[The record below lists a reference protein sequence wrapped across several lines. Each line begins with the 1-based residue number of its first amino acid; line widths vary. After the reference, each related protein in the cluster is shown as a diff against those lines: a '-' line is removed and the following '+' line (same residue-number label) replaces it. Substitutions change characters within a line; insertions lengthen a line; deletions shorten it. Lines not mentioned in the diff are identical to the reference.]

1 MRPVPLS
8 RKAMIAVSALIV
20 LSGSVM
26 DLSDPLHCFCY
37 SRQCPLR
44 GTGLYSPVS
53 AAALVRIMWEGNFM
67 EILIAIFI
75 VACLAVIY
83 YWIFDAKQKEKQ
95 ELIKEQIN
103 GLIES
108 HTNQLKS
115 EGINVDTVYTYQDN
129 AFKQLDWSKAVAF
142 RFIVDVANRQIV
154 ICNDLSNPFSPQKI
168 PFERIINC
176 EVLSKNGWL
185 SRKGIS
191 RAVVGGVIGGGAG
204 AVIGASSA
212 QKSIAKIVIYTSD
225 ITTPSVTIDLYAK
238 KNDTWDFDN
247 ERDSFAQQVC
257 ASIKAIIANQ

>member
-1 MRPVPLS
+1 MRNVVTIPHNS
-8 RKAMIAVSALIV
+8 IAVPTELLYPFLFPYSSRSFDFVHAARTPFEKGYGSCVCFDRFIGQCDGFVRSVALLLLFSTV
-20 LSGSVM
+20 PAAR
-26 DLSDPLHCFCY
+26 D
-37 SRQCPLR
+37 R
-44 GTGLYSPVS
+44 LYTPVS

-115 EGINVDTVYTYQDN
+115 EGVNVDTVYTYQDN

-142 RFIVDVANRQIV
+142 RLIVDVANRQIV

-168 PFERIINC
+168 PFEKIINC

-204 AVIGASSA
+204 AIIGASSA
-212 QKSIAKIVIYTSD
+212 QKSIAKILIF
-225 ITTPSVTIDLYAK
+225 SVLLIL
-238 KNDTWDFDN
+238 NIN
-247 ERDSFAQQVC
+247 
-257 ASIKAIIANQ
+257 

>member
-1 MRPVPLS
+1 MRNVVTIPHNS
-8 RKAMIAVSALIV
+8 IAVPTELLYPFLFPYSSRSFDFVHAARTPFEKGYGSCVCFDRFIGQCDGFVRSVALLLLFSTV
-20 LSGSVM
+20 PAAR
-26 DLSDPLHCFCY
+26 D
-37 SRQCPLR
+37 R
-44 GTGLYSPVS
+44 LYTPVS

-115 EGINVDTVYTYQDN
+115 EGVNVDTVYTYQDN

-142 RFIVDVANRQIV
+142 RLIVDVANRQIV

-168 PFERIINC
+168 PFEKIINC
-176 EVLSKNGWL
+176 EVLSKTVGFQEKESAALL
-185 SRKGIS
+185 S
-191 RAVVGGVIGGGAG
+191 AE
-204 AVIGASSA
+204 
-212 QKSIAKIVIYTSD
+212 
-225 ITTPSVTIDLYAK
+225 L
-238 KNDTWDFDN
+238 
-247 ERDSFAQQVC
+247 
-257 ASIKAIIANQ
+257 

>member
-1 MRPVPLS
+1 
-8 RKAMIAVSALIV
+8 
-20 LSGSVM
+20 M
-26 DLSDPLHCFCY
+26 D
-37 SRQCPLR
+37 
-44 GTGLYSPVS
+44 TG
-53 AAALVRIMWEGNFM
+53 
-67 EILIAIFI
+67 
-75 VACLAVIY
+75 
-83 YWIFDAKQKEKQ
+83 
-95 ELIKEQIN
+95 
-103 GLIES
+103 
-108 HTNQLKS
+108 
-115 EGINVDTVYTYQDN
+115 YTYQDN

-142 RFIVDVANRQIV
+142 RLIVDVANRQIV

-168 PFERIINC
+168 PFEKIINC

-204 AVIGASSA
+204 AIIGASSA

-247 ERDSFAQQVC
+247 ERDAFAQQVC

>member
-1 MRPVPLS
+1 
-8 RKAMIAVSALIV
+8 
-20 LSGSVM
+20 
-26 DLSDPLHCFCY
+26 
-37 SRQCPLR
+37 
-44 GTGLYSPVS
+44 
-53 AAALVRIMWEGNFM
+53 M

-115 EGINVDTVYTYQDN
+115 EGVNVDTVYTYQDN

-142 RFIVDVANRQIV
+142 RLIVDVANRQIV

-168 PFERIINC
+168 PFEKIINC

-204 AVIGASSA
+204 AIIGASSA

-247 ERDSFAQQVC
+247 ERDAFAQKVC
-257 ASIKAIIANQ
+257 ASIRAIIANQ

>member
-1 MRPVPLS
+1 
-8 RKAMIAVSALIV
+8 
-20 LSGSVM
+20 
-26 DLSDPLHCFCY
+26 
-37 SRQCPLR
+37 
-44 GTGLYSPVS
+44 
-53 AAALVRIMWEGNFM
+53 M

-115 EGINVDTVYTYQDN
+115 EGVNVDTVYTYQDN

-142 RFIVDVANRQIV
+142 RLIVDVANRQIV

-168 PFERIINC
+168 PFEKIINC

-204 AVIGASSA
+204 AIIGASSA

-225 ITTPSVTIDLYAK
+225 ITTPSVTIDCRRRPVL
-238 KNDTWDFDN
+238 
-247 ERDSFAQQVC
+247 S
-257 ASIKAIIANQ
+257 

>member
-1 MRPVPLS
+1 
-8 RKAMIAVSALIV
+8 
-20 LSGSVM
+20 
-26 DLSDPLHCFCY
+26 
-37 SRQCPLR
+37 
-44 GTGLYSPVS
+44 
-53 AAALVRIMWEGNFM
+53 M

-115 EGINVDTVYTYQDN
+115 EGVNVDTVYTYQDN

-142 RFIVDVANRQIV
+142 RLIVDVANRQIV

-168 PFERIINC
+168 PFEKIINC

-204 AVIGASSA
+204 AIIGASSA
-212 QKSIAKIVIYTSD
+212 QKSIVEASNPVPTPLLGHRCRSSQEITGSPTPFSTSNHYLW
-225 ITTPSVTIDLYAK
+225 I
-238 KNDTWDFDN
+238 
-247 ERDSFAQQVC
+247 C
-257 ASIKAIIANQ
+257 ASASFSLSNPNIAA

>member
-1 MRPVPLS
+1 
-8 RKAMIAVSALIV
+8 
-20 LSGSVM
+20 
-26 DLSDPLHCFCY
+26 
-37 SRQCPLR
+37 
-44 GTGLYSPVS
+44 
-53 AAALVRIMWEGNFM
+53 M

-115 EGINVDTVYTYQDN
+115 EGVNVDTVYTYQDN

-142 RFIVDVANRQIV
+142 RLIVDVANRQIV

-168 PFERIINC
+168 PFEKIINC

-204 AVIGASSA
+204 AIIGVALPQRKKA
-212 QKSIAKIVIYTSD
+212 LQKLLSIQVTSQ
-225 ITTPSVTIDLYAK
+225 LHL
-238 KNDTWDFDN
+238 
-247 ERDSFAQQVC
+247 
-257 ASIKAIIANQ
+257 